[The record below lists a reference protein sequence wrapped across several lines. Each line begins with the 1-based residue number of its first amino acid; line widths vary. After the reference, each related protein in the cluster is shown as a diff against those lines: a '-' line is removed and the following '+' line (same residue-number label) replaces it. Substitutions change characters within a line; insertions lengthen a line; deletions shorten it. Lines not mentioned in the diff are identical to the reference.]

1 MHKNGIESKRKV
13 SAVKKTILMLA
24 LFTAV
29 FLFAG
34 FASSGAYVDAASGET
49 VLSVYLDGNLKGSF
63 TIDELRSLPKKV
75 NSYSAWDSKPE
86 FALEEDVAGPSVEDI
101 LTSAEINMNDVSM
114 DGTVRFRNAAGDS
127 VCLTGR
133 QLFEEERY
141 FFPEGG
147 RIRYSEGIIPEEAYE
162 NSEPVEAI
170 ISTDG
175 TSEYGLYVGQAAP
188 NEENGVLFIK
198 GLAAG
203 GEIDVR
209 TAKADRCEQIN
220 TDPEKG
226 TAWRP
231 GKEIELT
238 SLNQSVSE
246 RDKEKI
252 YYTLD
257 SSMSPGYGCPIYNYG
272 PDSDDVSKPVFPD
285 FPEGT
290 PKERRFI
297 YLKVIVKSY
306 GKLDSKPQG
315 FTFYVGDALTVKV
328 DGSTV
333 AAYEPDDFSSFP
345 VIEKTLNFS
354 GYNSYPSHHSV
365 STERAYDVGGII
377 EYATGKDI
385 SGFSENSKIVFTA
398 WDGYS
403 TELTFGQLFG
413 TKRYYYPNAEAGT
426 DDKGSAALSA
436 AYEKKIEVP
445 AVIDAGGKNTLLF
458 GQVAPSDQ
466 NYSEYVSS
474 LFTLGEIEIITSD
487 AEQCS
492 PVLPDGYKDGAV
504 IAPGTEIRFPFPDES
519 HKRDK
524 LYYIVDPDDGELPG
538 EGCAFYYYSANRW
551 PKELV
556 NAPVL
561 NGTGVHTIKAKVMS
575 YGKKDSEVY
584 TLRYLIR
591 PGKPAGAAARASSFN
606 EITVSWHKQSDAAG
620 YRVYRSAGDHS
631 PVLITATGPDTL
643 SFTDRNLNTGTKYT
657 YQITAYVTGKDG
669 TVIESERSSA
679 VSSTP
684 LLLKPDL
691 KVKSG
696 KKKAVIKWSMVP
708 GASGYQVYRST
719 KKSKGYKKVKTV
731 KNGKT
736 VSFTNKKLKKG
747 KKYYYKVRAYRTVGG
762 NNVYSDYS
770 DVKKVKVK

>member
-1 MHKNGIESKRKV
+1 MV
-13 SAVKKTILMLA
+13 A

-29 FLFAG
+29 LLCGG
-34 FASSGAYVDAASGET
+34 FSSFGASGDPASEET
-49 VLSVYLDGNLKGSF
+49 VLSVYLDGNLKESF
-63 TIDELRSLPKKV
+63 TLDELRNLPKEV

-86 FALEEDVAGPSVEDI
+86 FALEEDITGTSVEEI
-101 LTSAEINMNDVSM
+101 LTQAKIRTDVSA
-114 DGTVRFRNAAGDS
+114 DGTVQFRNAAGDS

-147 RIRYSEGIIPEEAYE
+147 LIRHSDGLVPEGAYE

-170 ISTDG
+170 ISTEDS
-175 TSEYGLYVGQAAP
+175 SEYGLYVGQAAP
-188 NEENGVLFIK
+188 NEENRELFIK

-203 GEIDVR
+203 GAIDVR
-209 TAKADRCEQIN
+209 TAKASRCEQIS
-220 TDPEKG
+220 TDPVKG

-238 SLNQSVSE
+238 SQNQSASE
-246 RDKEKI
+246 RDKQKI
-252 YYTLD
+252 FYTLD

-272 PDSDDVSKPVFPD
+272 PESDDVSKPVFPE

-290 PKERRFI
+290 PKEKRFI

-345 VIEKTLNFS
+345 VIEKTLNYS
-354 GYNSYPSHHSV
+354 GYNSYPSLQSV

-377 EYATGKDI
+377 KYATGKDI
-385 SGFSENSKIVFTA
+385 SGFSEDSKIVFTA

-413 TKRYYYPNAEAGT
+413 TRRYYFPNAADGT
-426 DDKGSAALSA
+426 DNKGSAALPA
-436 AYEKKIEVP
+436 AYEGKTEVP

-458 GQVAPSDQ
+458 GQAAPNEQ

-474 LFTLGEIEIITSD
+474 LFTMGEIEIITSD
-487 AEQCS
+487 SEQCS
-492 PVLPDGYKDGAV
+492 PSLPKGYKAGAV
-504 IAPGTEIRFPFPDES
+504 VNAGTEIRFPFPDAA

-524 LYYIVDPDDGELPG
+524 LYYIIDPEDGELPC

-561 NGTGVHTIKAKVMS
+561 NETGVHTIAARVMS

-584 TLRYLIR
+584 TLRYLVC
-591 PGKPAGAAARASSFN
+591 PEKPSGAAARASSFN
-606 EITVSWHKQSDAAG
+606 TVTVSWYKQPDAAG
-620 YRVYRSAGDHS
+620 YRVYRSVGGCS
-631 PVLITATGPDTL
+631 PVLITTTGSNTR
-643 SFTDRNLNTGTKYT
+643 SFTDSALNTGTKYT
-657 YQITAYVTGKDG
+657 YRITAYAKGKDG
-669 TVIESERSSA
+669 TVIESERSAAVSA
-679 VSSTP
+679 VP

-708 GASGYQVYRST
+708 GANGYQVYRST

-747 KKYYYKVRAYRTVGG
+747 KKYYYKVRAYRNVGG
-762 NNVYSDYS
+762 KKVYSGFS
-770 DVKKVKVK
+770 VVKKVKVK